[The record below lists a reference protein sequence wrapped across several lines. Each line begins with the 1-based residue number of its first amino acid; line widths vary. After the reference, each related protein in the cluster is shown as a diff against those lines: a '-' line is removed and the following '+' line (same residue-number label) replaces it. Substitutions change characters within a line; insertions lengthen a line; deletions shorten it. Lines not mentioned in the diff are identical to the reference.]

1 MILTNETR
9 RPSAPPRTPL
19 AERRP
24 AVPPLAPGAVPGL
37 GHAPALL
44 RDPLGFLGSLA
55 QHGAVV
61 RIRLGPR
68 TVCVVTDAGLV
79 HTLLVALAHDCP
91 RGAVQDT
98 LKTAFGDGLLMSEG
112 RAHRDRRRT
121 IQPAFGADRMA
132 EYVAV
137 MHRVTEERT
146 RRWRPGQVLD
156 VAKEMNHLALE
167 IVTRALFDARLS
179 EDATLA
185 FHRALPDMVKGQI
198 VQSLY
203 PHRAFA
209 RLPLPVNRRFD
220 AAVRVLNQVVDQ
232 AVNGTAPG
240 SAFDDPFGG
249 AFGGAFEGAFGGAFE
264 GPADTG
270 PGGGCPVTGTGRRG
284 TTLPALLRGAVD
296 PATGRPLTEADVRS
310 EAITMFGAGTETVST
325 TLTWLIDEL
334 VRHPGIEARVLAELD
349 EHLPAGTVP
358 TPEALARLGYT
369 RAVTQEVVRL
379 HAPNAFLMRTAQ
391 VPVELGPYR
400 IPAGTELL
408 YSLTAIHRDPVL
420 YPEPLRFLPGRWHGA
435 DRARGPAGGGAARQ
449 AFLPFGAGK
458 HKCIGEAFAWAELTV
473 AAAAILRRWRPTA
486 VPGSRAREVVWTT
499 VQAQGLRVRL
509 TPRGGRAPHAA
520 GPRRTPSAGHDDAP
534 AQCVPIIGPR
544 QSDSDPRDPR
554 DPHGPRGSRG
564 AQPGEVCPAGAAGHP
579 GPAASTGPT
588 GSGGPSGSSGP
599 TGPTGPAAAAAPV
612 GPAGP
617 RRSAVLPAQASLTN
631 RRSTATEHPHTTAPR
646 TAARTAGRTASTT
659 GVPRTGT
666 GTSTSRSITVDADRA
681 VRPATYLGPLTTV
694 VPVTTLEPLT
704 TVRPITALPRPAS
717 PVHPEALPSAA
728 APPAPRRAPGV
739 LRPQDEPRAPS
750 ELLTAAARH
759 GDWALAHGLL
769 APEDLARYHTY
780 ALPELIGHSYP
791 RARGTEL
798 DLLIDILGWFTI
810 LDDRFDGPPGRDPAE
825 ARAIVGPLLA
835 VLAGRPVPP
844 GTPQPHLLDAWREL
858 WQRQTAPMP
867 PGWRRR
873 AAAEWHSCLE
883 TFLAETAHRAART
896 QPDLAE
902 TVRLRRHASCLYPF
916 MDILEHVHG
925 GEAPAGL
932 HADPAL
938 HRLRANTA
946 DAATLINDLYSA
958 DREERQNVAAFNTV
972 LTLQRIRGCTR
983 SRAARAVGA
992 RIARLT
998 AESETLRHSLLLR
1011 HPAGRWYLDGT
1022 RELVE
1027 GVEAW
1032 TSTSRRYTAED
1043 APR

>member
-19 AERRP
+19 AESRP

-112 RAHRDRRRT
+112 RAHRDRRRI

-137 MHRVTEERT
+137 MHRVTEERA

-198 VQSLY
+198 IQSLY

-240 SAFDDPFGG
+240 SAFDAPL
-249 AFGGAFEGAFGGAFE
+249 GGAFE
-264 GPADTG
+264 GPADSG
-270 PGGGCPVTGTGRRG
+270 PGGGCPVTGAGGRRG

-358 TPEALARLGYT
+358 TPEALARLDYT

-408 YSLTAIHRDPVL
+408 YSLTALHRDPVL
-420 YPEPLRFLPGRWHGA
+420 YPEPLRFLPARWHGA
-435 DRARGPAGGGAARQ
+435 ERAPGPVGGGVARQ

-473 AAAAILRRWRPTA
+473 AAAAILRRWRPSA
-486 VPGSRAREVVWTT
+486 VPGARAREVVWTT

-509 TPRGGRAPHAA
+509 TPRGGRAPHAV

-534 AQCVPIIGPR
+534 AQYLPIIGPR
-544 QSDSDPRDPR
+544 KSDADPRDQR
-554 DPHGPRGSRG
+554 DPHGPRDSHGPRG
-564 AQPGEVCPAGAAGHP
+564 PQSGEACPAG
-579 GPAASTGPT
+579 PT
-588 GSGGPSGSSGP
+588 PS
-599 TGPTGPAAAAAPV
+599 TGPTGPAAAAAPGVPV
-612 GPAGP
+612 GPAAP
-617 RRSAVLPAQASLTN
+617 RRSAVLPAQASLAN
-631 RRSTATEHPHTTAPR
+631 RRSTGTEHPHPAALR
-646 TAARTAGRTASTT
+646 TAARTATRTASPA

-666 GTSTSRSITVDADRA
+666 TGGRSTTVDTDRA
-681 VRPATYLGPLTTV
+681 ARPATYLGPLTTV

-704 TVRPITALPRPAS
+704 TVRPLTALPRPAS

-739 LRPQDEPRAPS
+739 LRPQGEPRAPG

-759 GDWALAHGLL
+759 SDWALAHGLL

-810 LDDRFDGPPGRDPAE
+810 VDDRFDGPPGRDPAE
-825 ARAIVGPLLA
+825 ARAIVGPMLA

-938 HRLRANTA
+938 HRLRENTA

-983 SRAARAVGA
+983 SRAARAVDA

-1027 GVEAW
+1027 GVRAW
-1032 TSTSRRYTAED
+1032 TSTSRRYTGED